1 MLQFPRCYLSLFQV
15 HTCTTKL
22 LEIETALRCVSVCFF
37 FFFLL
42 KLVSNAALS
51 CLIIIARDPA
61 LRSALVGGG
70 GAEGRKERLQLRLW
84 NLNICMEKV
93 DEKC

>member
-22 LEIETALRCVSVCFF
+22 LEIETALRCVSVCVCVF

-61 LRSALVGGG
+61 LRSALAGGGGG
-70 GAEGRKERLQLRLW
+70 GAGRKEGEVATTSL
-84 NLNICMEKV
+84 EF
-93 DEKC
+93 

>member
-1 MLQFPRCYLSLFQV
+1 MLLISLFQV

-22 LEIETALRCVSVCFF
+22 LEIETALRFVSVCVCAFF

-51 CLIIIARDPA
+51 YLIIIASDPA
-61 LRSALVGGG
+61 LRSALAGGG
-70 GAEGRKERLQLRLW
+70 GGGGRKERLELRLW